1 MMKEITVSQITN
13 TVARLCIEA
22 NTHLTEDVLKGIEKA
37 DASEVSPNG
46 RMILKTIMDN
56 LKLADEEALPICQ
69 DTGMAVV
76 FVTLGQDVHI
86 VGGSLDDAINEG
98 VRQGYTEGYL
108 RKSVVADPLNRRNT
122 EDNTPAVIHYN
133 IVPGDTLTLKV
144 MPKGF
149 GSENTS
155 AIKML
160 KPSDAKKGVMDFI
173 LEIIEKGAPNACAP
187 IIVGVGIGG
196 TFEKAALMAK
206 EALSRPLEEHHPDP
220 DYAEME
226 KQLLMAANQTGI
238 GPMGLGGLATVLG
251 VAINTYPT
259 HIAGLPVAVNICCYV
274 NRHAETEL

>member
-1 MMKEITVSQITN
+1 MKEITVSQITN

-22 NTHLTEDVLKGIEKA
+22 NTHLTEDVLKGIGAA

-46 RMILKTIMDN
+46 RMILKTIRAN
-56 LKLADEEALPICQ
+56 LKLADTEALPICQ

-76 FVTLGQDVHI
+76 FITLGQDVHI
-86 VGGSLDDAINEG
+86 VGGTLSDAIHAG
-98 VRQGYTEGYL
+98 VRKGYTEGYL
-108 RKSVVADPLNRRNT
+108 RKSVVADPLDRRNT

-133 IVPGDTLTLKV
+133 IIPGDALTIKV

-160 KPSDAKKGVMDFI
+160 KPSDGKKGVMDFV
-173 LEIIEKGAPNACAP
+173 LEVIEKGAPNACAP

-206 EALSRPLEEHHPDP
+206 EALSRPLEAHHPDP
-220 DYAEME
+220 EYAGME
-226 KQLLMAANQTGI
+226 EQLLMAANQTGI
-238 GPMGLGGLATVLG
+238 GPMGLGGLSTVLG

-274 NRHAETEL
+274 NRHAEAEL